1 MNISTFYKSDRWR
14 DLVARLKLERVKD
27 GQLLCELC
35 GKPIV
40 KAYDCIGHHKIEL
53 TPDNVDDA
61 NISLNP
67 ENIMLI
73 HFKCHNVIHERFNG
87 RVGQKVYV
95 VYGPPCSGKRAWVN
109 ENANAD
115 DLIVDVERIWKAI
128 CNEGK
133 PKRLTANVFGVRDAL
148 IDMIRTRKG
157 LWRNAFI
164 IGGYPLRTERDRLC
178 DLLGAELVF
187 ISAEKE
193 KCIANNPDKKEY
205 IEDWFASYVE

>member
-1 MNISTFYKSDRWR
+1 MNIKTFYKSDRWR
-14 DLVARLKLERVKD
+14 NLIERLKLERVTD

-53 TPDNVDDA
+53 TPENVDDA

-67 ENIMLI
+67 DNIMLI

-115 DLIVDVERIWKAI
+115 DLIVDIERIWKAI

-133 PKRLTANVFGVRDAL
+133 PRRLTANVFGVRDAL

-178 DLLGAELVF
+178 YLLGAELVF
-187 ISAEKE
+187 ITAEKE
-193 KCIANNPDKKEY
+193 KCIENNPDKKEF
-205 IEDWFASYVE
+205 IEEWFAAYVE